1 MLHRESLKPL
11 NSIVGSTIRPL
22 LSLKEC
28 SDLMFS
34 EGSIF
39 WQRYSLCL
47 MCLFFMSLFFQLKEI
62 GHAHK
67 QQVLI

>member
-11 NSIVGSTIRPL
+11 NSIVVSTIRPL

-34 EGSIF
+34 EASPGAYPFI
-39 WQRYSLCL
+39 
-47 MCLFFMSLFFQLKEI
+47 
-62 GHAHK
+62 
-67 QQVLI
+67 